1 MTVEERITLKIK
13 SQDLADEIRAIK
25 RQNRRKTNGAPAW
38 FWMEDCSEKIH
49 QLAEINRV
57 LRDNPTKHCT
67 DP

>member
-1 MTVEERITLKIK
+1 
-13 SQDLADEIRAIK
+13 
-25 RQNRRKTNGAPAW
+25 
-38 FWMEDCSEKIH
+38 MEDCSEKIH

>member
-25 RQNRRKTNGAPAW
+25 RQNKRNVRGCPAW
-38 FWMEDCSEKIH
+38 FWMEDFFEKIH